1 MQKGGS
7 AAPWENASQMAVP
20 FNHQPTSK
28 TDWTSQEADEDGFAM
43 QMSHVGGGG
52 ASVTGQAFPSATGT
66 GGTGTGTGQQ
76 QQQYAPAGNES
87 VLGGGPHARE
97 TVRSIDADPDPYNTE
112 SAAFAPP
119 HSAVGRTLAQD
130 SDAVSADQRMA
141 GAAYAHARD
150 AYEQE
155 QREAFGPQPQA
166 QYPPQQQGQ
175 GCQAAASP
183 SPTAMIWVAV
193 LCLVMAVIIGV
204 FIVVSAVAASKK
216 KQSQPAYTL
225 L

>member
-141 GAAYAHARD
+141 GAAYAHAQD

-155 QREAFGPQPQA
+155 QREAFGPQP